1 MISLLTGK
9 VAEIAAGLLLLALLG
24 LGVSHWRQGVD
35 LGKAQKMLTECQA
48 AGDRA
53 ARTHADERTA
63 WADASRASESEQ
75 RTKEQALMASYEKAV
90 EDGKQIENSLRGDL
104 VRSTAAADSLRQQ
117 AVAAARAL
125 ATRASAGGETATTA
139 SVGDDG
145 PQADMVPAFVY
156 DRVDGQRRDLAAA
169 LDRTYEAKLGCERAY
184 EVARSR

>member
-1 MISLLTGK
+1 MISLLATK
-9 VAEIAAGLLLLALLG
+9 VVAGALLLSVLG

-35 LGKAQKMLTECQA
+35 LGKARTALTECQA

-75 RTKEQALMASYEKAV
+75 RAKEQALMASYEKAV

-104 VRSTAAADSLRQQ
+104 VRSTAAADSLRNQ

-125 ATRASAGGETATTA
+125 AARSGDGGEVAATAG
-139 SVGDDG
+139 VGEAG
-145 PQADMVPAFVY
+145 QQADLVPAFVY
-156 DRVDGQRRDLAAA
+156 DRVDGQRRELAAA
-169 LDRTYEAKLGCERAY
+169 IDRTYEAKLGCQRAY
-184 EVARSR
+184 ELAR